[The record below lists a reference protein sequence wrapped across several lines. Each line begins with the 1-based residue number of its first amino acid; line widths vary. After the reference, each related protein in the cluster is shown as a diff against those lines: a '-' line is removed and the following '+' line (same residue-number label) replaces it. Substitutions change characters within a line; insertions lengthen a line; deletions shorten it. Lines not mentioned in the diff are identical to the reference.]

1 MKPEREGG
9 RHAPFWENY
18 RPHLVPSSKE
28 NWLGVTAVNLPEEDA
43 VFPATSRVVDFD
55 LVYHPQVDYSDLQ
68 TGSAFDIR
76 EGSRVVGT
84 GTVIEWIE
92 GENKSK

>member
-1 MKPEREGG
+1 MKAESEGG
-9 RHAPFWENY
+9 RHSPFWENY

-28 NWLGVTAVNLPEEDA
+28 EWLGVIAVNLPEEDA
-43 VFPATSRVVDFD
+43 VYPATSRVVDFD
-55 LVYHPQVDYSDLQ
+55 LVYYPQVDYSDLQ

-76 EGSRVVGT
+76 EGPRVVGT

-92 GENKSK
+92 RTTKSE